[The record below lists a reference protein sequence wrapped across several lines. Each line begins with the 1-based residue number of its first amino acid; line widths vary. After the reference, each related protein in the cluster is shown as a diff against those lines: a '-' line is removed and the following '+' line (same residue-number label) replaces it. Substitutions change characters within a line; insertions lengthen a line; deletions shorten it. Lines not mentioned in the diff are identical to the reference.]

1 MAKRYYWLKLPEN
14 FFEDDTAQYIE
25 EQENGSAYLLF
36 YLKLCCKS
44 LRAGGSLFRVVGET
58 FLPYDANAL
67 ARLTNTD
74 VDTVRCAVDLFCKFG
89 IMTVLDTGEIFI
101 NQVAEMTGTESDN
114 ARRTREARARKKLSC
129 DNVTNSCDN
138 VTHDCYNVESMSQ
151 RCNTEIELYQDLD
164 PDPDPDIKQEADVD
178 GPKNKKTRKRF
189 EKPALEKIRAYCEEK
204 GLTVDPEMFYDYY
217 EANGWKVGKNPM
229 KSWKA
234 TLRNWN
240 RREVKDFSAKKG
252 AYIELLSDDGGVGE
266 FLNMVE
272 AEATEIYEQDGDNSD
287 A

>member
-14 FFEDDTAQYIE
+14 FFDDDTAQYIE

-44 LRAGGSLFRVVGET
+44 LRAGGSLFRIVGET

-74 VDTVRCAVDLFCKFG
+74 VDTVRCAIDLFCQFG

-101 NQVAEMTGTESDN
+101 NQVAEMTGTETDN
-114 ARRTREARARKKLSC
+114 ARRTRETRARQKLSC

-138 VTHDCYNVESMSQ
+138 VTSDCYNVESMSQ
-151 RCNTEIELYQDLD
+151 RCNTEIDKEIDTDTEIDKEIDTEREKKKKKKARRFKPPTL
-164 PDPDPDIKQEADVD
+164 QEV
-178 GPKNKKTRKRF
+178 
-189 EKPALEKIRAYCEEK
+189 EAYCQEK
-204 GLTVDPEMFYDYY
+204 GLCVNPEIFVDYY
-217 EANGWKVGKNPM
+217 EGNGWKVGKNPM

-234 TLRNWN
+234 TLRNWH
-240 RREVKDFSAKKG
+240 RRDQETARGKAPDTIG
-252 AYIELLSDDGGVGE
+252 PYERLLMQEAGGNP
-266 FLNMVE
+266 FDIVE
-272 AEATEIYEQDGDNSD
+272 AEEVTTHD
-287 A
+287 AE

>member
-14 FFEDDTAQYIE
+14 FFDDDTAQYIE

-44 LRAGGSLFRVVGET
+44 LRAGGSLFRIVGET

-74 VDTVRCAVDLFCKFG
+74 VDTVRCAVDLFCQFG

-101 NQVAEMTGTESDN
+101 NQVAEMTGTETDN
-114 ARRTREARARKKLSC
+114 ARRTRETRARQKLSC

-138 VTHDCYNVESMSQ
+138 VTRDCYNVESMSQ
-151 RCNTEIELYQDLD
+151 RCNTDKELYLDPDLD
-164 PDPDPDIKQEADVD
+164 PDLNPEADVD
-178 GPKNKKTRKRF
+178 GPKSKKTQKRF
-189 EKPALEKIRAYCEEK
+189 EKPAPEEIRAYCEEK
-204 GLTVDPEMFYDYY
+204 GLTIDPEMFYDYY

-234 TLRNWN
+234 TLRNWS
-240 RREVKDFSAKKG
+240 RREVKDFAAKKG
-252 AYIELLSDDGGVGE
+252 AYIDLLSDDDGIGE

-272 AEATEIYEQDGDNSD
+272 AEATEIHEQDGDNSD

>member
-14 FFEDDTAQYIE
+14 FFDDDTAQYIE

-44 LRAGGSLFRVVGET
+44 LRAGGSLFRIVGET

-74 VDTVRCAVDLFCKFG
+74 VDTVRCAVDLFCQFG

-101 NQVAEMTGTESDN
+101 NQVAEMTGTETDN
-114 ARRTREARARKKLSC
+114 ARRTRETRARQKLSC

-138 VTHDCYNVESMSQ
+138 VTHDCYNVATMSQ
-151 RCNTEIELYQDLD
+151 RCNTDKELYLDPDLD
-164 PDPDPDIKQEADVD
+164 PDLNPEADVD
-178 GPKNKKTRKRF
+178 GPKSKKTQKRF
-189 EKPALEKIRAYCEEK
+189 EKPAPEEIRAYCEEK
-204 GLTVDPEMFYDYY
+204 GLTIDPEMFYDYY

-234 TLRNWN
+234 TLRNWS
-240 RREVKDFSAKKG
+240 RREVKDFAAKKG
-252 AYIELLSDDGGVGE
+252 AYIDLLSDDDGIGE

-287 A
+287 T

>member
-14 FFEDDTAQYIE
+14 FFDDDTAQYIE

-44 LRAGGSLFRVVGET
+44 LRAGGSLFRIVGET

-74 VDTVRCAVDLFCKFG
+74 VDTVRCAVDLFCQFG

-101 NQVAEMTGTESDN
+101 NQVAEMTGTETDN
-114 ARRTREARARKKLSC
+114 ARRTRETRARQKLSC

-151 RCNTEIELYQDLD
+151 RCNTDKELYLDPDLD
-164 PDPDPDIKQEADVD
+164 PDLNPEADVD
-178 GPKNKKTRKRF
+178 GPKSKKTQKRF
-189 EKPALEKIRAYCEEK
+189 EKPAPEEIRAYCEEK
-204 GLTVDPEMFYDYY
+204 GLTIDPEMFYDYY

-234 TLRNWN
+234 TLRNWS
-240 RREVKDFSAKKG
+240 RREVKDFAAKKG
-252 AYIELLSDDGGVGE
+252 AYIDLLSDDDGIGE

-287 A
+287 T